1 MKANL
6 ISKYALLI
14 FLGSF
19 LMIISTQLQGQDKFK
34 AKLSVDYQKTMG
46 EGSVLLIKV
55 KYKAE
60 KKYIPASFLKVNI
73 YEQINEDSLALIGDI
88 STDHGGSAEYAL
100 LLNSDFSDSLY
111 TYRYI
116 VKIENDDKFK
126 DAKKAIKFIDVN
138 LVAKAIVEDSVHYI
152 SATLTDATGTAI
164 EGAKLEVKVHRLF
177 APLTIGESSYKTDD
191 NGKIL
196 VPIENPLPGV
206 DGILTFEVMS
216 DSRSYGI
223 AKIIFDAPIGKVVT
237 DQSTFDQRTMW
248 APPRNT
254 PYFLLIFPNL
264 LILGIWAVILLL
276 VSNLYKIYKS

>member
-14 FLGSF
+14 FLGCF
-19 LMIISTQLQGQDKFK
+19 LMIISTQVNGQDKHK
-34 AKLSVDYQKTMG
+34 AKLSVDNQKIMG
-46 EGSVLLIKV
+46 ESTILLINV
-55 KYKAE
+55 KYKPE
-60 KKYIPASFLKVNI
+60 KKYEAAANLNLTIYQEVSEDSLVLKGNVTTNNSGNAEYSIDPASFL
-73 YEQINEDSLALIGDI
+73 
-88 STDHGGSAEYAL
+88 
-100 LLNSDFSDSLY
+100 SDSLY
-111 TYRYI
+111 TYRYV
-116 VKIENDDKFK
+116 VKIENDENFK

-138 LVAKAIVEDSVHYI
+138 LVAEAIVEDSVHYI
-152 SATLTDATGTAI
+152 SATLTDATGAAI

-191 NGKIL
+191 NGNIL
-196 VPIENPLPGV
+196 VSIENPLPGV

-216 DSRSYGI
+216 DSRSFGI

-237 DQSTFDQRTMW
+237 DQSTFDKRTMW
-248 APPRNT
+248 SPPRNT

>member
-19 LMIISTQLQGQDKFK
+19 LMIISTQVNGQDKHK
-34 AKLSVDYQKTMG
+34 AKLSVDYEKIMG
-46 EGSVLLIKV
+46 ESTVILINV
-55 KYKAE
+55 KYKPE
-60 KKYIPASFLKVNI
+60 KKYEAATNLNLTI
-73 YEQINEDSLALIGDI
+73 YQEVSEDSLVLKGNV
-88 STDHGGSAEYAL
+88 TTNNTGHAEYSIDPTSFL
-100 LLNSDFSDSLY
+100 SDSLY
-111 TYRYI
+111 TYRYV
-116 VKIENDDKFK
+116 VKIEDDENFK

-138 LVAKAIVEDSVHYI
+138 LVAEAIVEDSVHYI

-191 NGKIL
+191 NGSIL
-196 VPIENPLPGV
+196 VPVEDPLPGV

-237 DQSTFDQRTMW
+237 DQSTFDKRTMW
-248 APPRNT
+248 SPPRNT

-264 LILGIWAVILLL
+264 LILGIWAIILLL